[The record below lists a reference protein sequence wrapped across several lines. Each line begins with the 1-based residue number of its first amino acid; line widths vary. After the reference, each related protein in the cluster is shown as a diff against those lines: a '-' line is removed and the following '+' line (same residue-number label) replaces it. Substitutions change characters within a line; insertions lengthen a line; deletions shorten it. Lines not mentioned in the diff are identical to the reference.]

1 MSRRD
6 ALAGMIEALPG
17 PRGRLFGVDAM
28 AEAERTIT
36 GWAED
41 LGWAV
46 ERRPYRA
53 ADVIRTWQDREPG
66 RIWEKVEGANLVAE
80 RRGAVHPDQVV
91 VVMAHYDTVATTIG
105 ANDNAASVAAAIEV
119 GRALADHTLDRTVLL
134 AFTDGEE
141 TSLLGSTQLAAELA
155 EREVVLVVNFDAMAY
170 TDPAEGIQVIPD
182 LPDPVATEQLA
193 EIARAGSH
201 GTFSMILHNLPA
213 TEASHAIAEGLR
225 SRRGPLACVE
235 VMAPEDQI
243 VGGTIG
249 RDDLL
254 RSDHVPFWRRGVP
267 ALHVTDTAEMRS
279 PHYHRWTDTP
289 ETVDLDLLE
298 AIIDATVPV
307 VRDAASVRSFA

>member
-1 MSRRD
+1 
-6 ALAGMIEALPG
+6 MIEALPG
-17 PRGRLFGVDAM
+17 PRGRLFGQDAM
-28 AEAERTIT
+28 LEAEQAIT

-41 LGWAV
+41 AGWTV

-53 ADVIRTWQDREPG
+53 AEVIRTWQGKEPG

-80 RRGAVHPDQVV
+80 RRGAVHPDEVV

-105 ANDNAASVAAAIEV
+105 ANDNTASVAAAVEV
-119 GRALADHTLDRTVLL
+119 GRALAEHTLDRTVIL

-141 TSLLGSTQLAAELA
+141 TSLHGSTQLAADLA
-155 EREVVLVVNFDAMAY
+155 DRDVVLVVNYDAMAY

-182 LPDPVATEQLA
+182 LPDPGATEQLA

-201 GTFSMILHNLPA
+201 GTFSMILHNAPA
-213 TEASHAIAEGLR
+213 TEASHAIADGLR

-235 VMAPEDQI
+235 VMAPEEEI
-243 VGGTIG
+243 MGGTIG

-254 RSDHVPFWRRGVP
+254 RSDHVPFWRRGFP

-279 PHYHRWTDTP
+279 PHYHKWTDTP
-289 ETVDLDLLE
+289 ETVDLALLE
-298 AIIDATVPV
+298 AIIDATIPV